1 MDNENYQNR
10 VVYTHIEGFD
20 QYLEP
25 GIPAGSVCL
34 VLGGP
39 GTLKTSFTFTI
50 LYNSMKLNNMKGL
63 YISLEQNKESLVN
76 NMAKLG
82 MNDIDHDSLEI
93 ADYGTLRLML
103 KKELDKKKK
112 EQNNGNVDGNRSMNR
127 NEHGEIKTSILS
139 NTNIEINWLNDI
151 QKLIIDRVEFGDL
164 DLVVIDSLNGLYA
177 LTEFE
182 NPRKELFHFFG
193 FLREINVT
201 SFLIVETQATSPI
214 LSEYGVE
221 QFLSDGI
228 IELGINESHKLMRY
242 IQIKKLRGTP
252 HDMNK
257 YAFDVKKGLRVWG
270 KVIDSK
276 LNGR

>member
-1 MDNENYQNR
+1 MDYEDYQKR
-10 VVYTHIEGFD
+10 AVYTYVKGFD

-34 VLGGP
+34 VHGGP

-50 LYNSMKLNNMKGL
+50 LYNNMKLNNMNGL
-63 YISLEQNKESLVN
+63 YVSLEQSKESLIN

-82 MNDIDHDSLEI
+82 LDDIDHDSLEI

-103 KKELDKKKK
+103 KKELDKKEK
-112 EQNNGNVDGNRSMNR
+112 EQNNSNGNESMNR
-127 NEHGEIKTSILS
+127 NEPGKINTSIFS
-139 NTNIEINWLNDI
+139 DTNIEINWLNDI

-201 SFLIVETQATSPI
+201 SFLIVETQPTLPI
-214 LSEYGVE
+214 LSGYGVE

-228 IELGINESHKLMRY
+228 IELGINEDHKLMRY

-276 LNGR
+276 LTGS